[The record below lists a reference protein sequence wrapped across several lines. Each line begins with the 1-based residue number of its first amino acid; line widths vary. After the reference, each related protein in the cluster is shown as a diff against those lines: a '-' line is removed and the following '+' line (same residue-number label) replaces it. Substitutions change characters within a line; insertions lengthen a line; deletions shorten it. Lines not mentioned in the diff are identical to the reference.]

1 MDDQTNKQ
9 ITISTMQD
17 EDWNRVA
24 EIYRSGIE
32 TKLATF
38 ESNVPT
44 WDHWNT
50 SHLNFARLVA
60 TYEQRIQGWAALSP
74 VSSRK
79 VYSGVAEV
87 SVYVDTV
94 FRGQGC
100 GSLLLQALIAE
111 SERNNVWTLQ
121 AGIFAENERSIRL
134 HLKCGFREVGRRIR
148 IARLDGEWKDTL
160 LLERR
165 SLTVGSD

>member
-1 MDDQTNKQ
+1 MVDQTNKQ

-17 EDWNRVA
+17 EDWSRVA

-74 VSSRK
+74 VSTRK

-87 SVYVDTV
+87 SVYVDTA
-94 FRGQGC
+94 FQGQGC

-111 SERNNVWTLQ
+111 SERNNIWTLQ

-148 IARLDGEWKDTL
+148 IARRDGEWKDTL

-165 SLTVGSD
+165 SLSVGID

>member
-1 MDDQTNKQ
+1 MFDQTKMH
-9 ITISTMQD
+9 ITVSAMQAG
-17 EDWNRVA
+17 DWDRVA
-24 EIYRSGIE
+24 EIYRAGIE
-32 TKLATF
+32 TKQATF
-38 ESNVPT
+38 ESNVPS
-44 WDHWNT
+44 WDHWNL

-60 TYEQRIQGWAALSP
+60 TYDGQIQGWAALSP

-87 SVYVDTV
+87 SVYVDTA
-94 FRGQGC
+94 FRGKGC
-100 GSLLLQALIAE
+100 GSALLQALIAE
-111 SERNNVWTLQ
+111 SEQNGVWTLQ

-148 IARLDGEWKDTL
+148 IGRLDRDWKDTV

-165 SLTVGSD
+165 SLTVGTD

>member
-1 MDDQTNKQ
+1 MLDHTKMQM
-9 ITISTMQD
+9 TISTM
-17 EDWNRVA
+17 EATDWDKVA
-24 EIYRSGIE
+24 EIYRAGIE

-44 WDHWNT
+44 WDHWHA
-50 SHLNFARLVA
+50 SHLSFARLVA
-60 TYEQRIQGWAALSP
+60 TYDNQIQGWAALSP
-74 VSSRK
+74 ASSRK

-87 SVYVDTV
+87 SVYVATG

-111 SERNNVWTLQ
+111 SERNNIWTLQ

-148 IARLDGEWKDTL
+148 IAKLDGEWKDTV

-165 SLTVGSD
+165 SLTVGID

>member
-1 MDDQTNKQ
+1 MFDQTKMQ
-9 ITISTMQD
+9 ITISTMQAG
-17 EDWNRVA
+17 DWDRVA

-32 TKLATF
+32 TKQATF
-38 ESNVPT
+38 ESNIPS
-44 WDHWNT
+44 WDHWNA

-60 TYEQRIQGWAALSP
+60 TCDGQIQGWAALSP

-87 SVYVDTV
+87 SVYVDTA

-111 SERNNVWTLQ
+111 SEQNGIWTLQ
-121 AGIFAENERSIRL
+121 A
-134 HLKCGFREVGRRIR
+134 
-148 IARLDGEWKDTL
+148 
-160 LLERR
+160 
-165 SLTVGSD
+165 

>member
-1 MDDQTNKQ
+1 MFDQTKMQ
-9 ITISTMQD
+9 ITISTMQAG
-17 EDWNRVA
+17 DWDRVA

-32 TKLATF
+32 TKQATF
-38 ESNVPT
+38 ESNIPS
-44 WDHWNT
+44 WDHWNA
-50 SHLNFARLVA
+50 SHLDFARLVA
-60 TYEQRIQGWAALSP
+60 TCDGQIQGWAALSP

-87 SVYVDTV
+87 SVYVDTA

-111 SERNNVWTLQ
+111 SEQNGIWTLQ

-148 IARLDGEWKDTL
+148 IARLDRDWKDTI

-165 SLTVGSD
+165 SLTIGID

>member
-1 MDDQTNKQ
+1 MKQ
-9 ITISTMQD
+9 FTISAMQS
-17 EDWNRVA
+17 EHWARVA

-38 ESNVPT
+38 ESSVPT
-44 WDHWNT
+44 WEHWNAT
-50 SHLNFARLVA
+50 HLSFARLVA
-60 TYEQRIQGWAALSP
+60 IVDNRIEGWAALAP

-87 SVYVDTV
+87 SVYVDTT

-100 GSLLLQALIAE
+100 GSLLLETLIAE
-111 SERNNVWTLQ
+111 SERNNIWTLQ
-121 AGIFAENERSIRL
+121 ASIFSENERSLRL
-134 HLKCGFREVGRRIR
+134 HLKCGFREVGRRFK
-148 IARLDGEWKDTL
+148 IAKLDGEWKDTI

-165 SLTVGSD
+165 SSTVGTH